1 MLPLLRSP
9 DIVQSEVA
17 FQKAGIGNF
26 GVVYCSSLYEYCL
39 NAENKR
45 VIQMLAC
52 CMLTWLHMEQKQLV
66 TSDVQ

>member
-17 FQKAGIGNF
+17 FQKAEIDNF
-26 GVVYCSSLYEYCL
+26 SVVYCSSLYEYCL
-39 NAENKR
+39 NAETKC